1 MGKTEGHITHT
12 RATPELWTRNSKDV
26 EGAIVN
32 QGVFKVQGDI

>member
-12 RATPELWTRNSKDV
+12 QATLEVWTRNSKDV

-32 QGVFKVQGDI
+32 QGIFKVQGSI